1 MERNEFLRI
10 LKNNVSDMLGS
21 QYKYQL
27 REIYKNNGVK
37 LDAITISKIGES
49 YGKTLAIVYD
59 GADGYDEI
67 FNKAWY
73 IADDFKNSADIN
85 IDKDINNY
93 LDWEVSK
100 DLVAY
105 SLVNYKANKEWLE
118 NKPHVVLSDL
128 AMVFYISVR
137 GEEGMIVA
145 WVDNSLIE
153 KWNIEVNE
161 LPEIARRNT
170 IRLYPAIIKSLEDMA
185 GDLDFG
191 IKEHKGILRTG
202 IYVITNEVFNRG
214 AAVIFY
220 NGFLKSIADSLES
233 DLVLIPSSIHEML
246 VMEKKE
252 EMDYEYLQCMLVDIN
267 KNELQLVD
275 VLSNNLYV
283 YSRENDE
290 ITQVTECD
298 LEIKEDFF

>member
-21 QYKYQL
+21 QYEYQL

-49 YGKTLAIVYD
+49 YGKTFAIVYD

-100 DLVAY
+100 DLVVF
-105 SLVNYKANKEWLE
+105 SLVNYKANEEWLE
-118 NKPHVVLSDL
+118 HMPHVVLSDL
-128 AMVFYISVR
+128 AMIFYISVKA
-137 GEEGMIVA
+137 EDGMLIT

-153 KWNIEVNE
+153 TWKIDANE

-170 IRLYPAIIKSLEDMA
+170 MRLYPAIMSSLDNMA
-185 GDLDFG
+185 GGLG
-191 IKEHKGILRTG
+191 IKVLTDDLRTG
-202 IYVITNEVFNRG
+202 LYILSNEMFNRG

-220 NGFLKSIADSLES
+220 NGLLKSLADMLES
-233 DLVLIPSSIHEML
+233 DLVLILSSIHEIL
-246 VMEKKE
+246 FLKKSEKIDYE
-252 EMDYEYLQCMLVDIN
+252 EMQCLIIGIN
-267 KNELQLVD
+267 KNVLKVED

-283 YSRENDE
+283 YTRENDE

>member
-21 QYKYQL
+21 QYEYQL

-49 YGKTLAIVYD
+49 YGKTFAIVYD

-100 DLVAY
+100 DLVVF
-105 SLVNYKANKEWLE
+105 SLVNYKANEEWLE
-118 NKPHVVLSDL
+118 HMPHVVLSDL
-128 AMVFYISVR
+128 AMIFYISVKA
-137 GEEGMIVA
+137 EDGMLIT

-153 KWNIEVNE
+153 TWKIDANE

-170 IRLYPAIIKSLEDMA
+170 MRLYPAIMSSLDNMA
-185 GDLDFG
+185 GGLG
-191 IKEHKGILRTG
+191 IKVLTDDLRTG
-202 IYVITNEVFNRG
+202 LYILSNEMFNRG

-220 NGFLKSIADSLES
+220 NGLLKSLADMLES
-233 DLVLIPSSIHEML
+233 DLVLILSSIHEIL
-246 VMEKKE
+246 FLKKSEKIDYE
-252 EMDYEYLQCMLVDIN
+252 EMQCLIIGIN
-267 KNELQLVD
+267 KNVLKVED

>member
-21 QYKYQL
+21 QYEYQL
-27 REIYKNNGVK
+27 RERYINNGVK
-37 LDAITISKIGES
+37 SDAITISRIGES
-49 YGKTLAIVYD
+49 YGKTFAIVYD

-67 FNKAWY
+67 YNKAWY
-73 IADDFKNSADIN
+73 IADDFESCAELNMEENIN
-85 IDKDINNY
+85 KY

-100 DLVAY
+100 DLVVF

-118 NKPHVVLSDL
+118 HMPHVVLSDL
-128 AMVFYISVR
+128 AMVFYISVKA
-137 GEEGMIVA
+137 EDGMLIT

-153 KWNIEVNE
+153 TWKIDANE

-170 IRLYPAIIKSLEDMA
+170 MRLYPAIMSSLDNMA
-185 GDLDFG
+185 GGLG
-191 IKEHKGILRTG
+191 IKVHTDDLKTGLYILS
-202 IYVITNEVFNRG
+202 NEMFNRG

-220 NGFLKSIADSLES
+220 NGLLKSLADMLES
-233 DLVLIPSSIHEML
+233 DLVLIPSSIHEIL
-246 VMEKKE
+246 FLKKSEKIDYE
-252 EMDYEYLQCMLVDIN
+252 EMQCLIIGIN
-267 KNELQLVD
+267 KNLLKVED

-290 ITQVTECD
+290 ITQVTDCD
-298 LEIKEDFF
+298 LEIKEDLF

>member
-21 QYKYQL
+21 QYEYQL

-49 YGKTLAIVYD
+49 YGKTFAIVYD

-67 FNKAWY
+67 YNKAWY
-73 IADDFKNSADIN
+73 IADDFESCAELNMEEDIN
-85 IDKDINNY
+85 KY

-100 DLVAY
+100 DLVVF

-118 NKPHVVLSDL
+118 HMPHVVLSDL
-128 AMVFYISVR
+128 AMVFYISVKA
-137 GEEGMIVA
+137 EDGMLIT

-153 KWNIEVNE
+153 TWKIDANE

-170 IRLYPAIIKSLEDMA
+170 MRLYPAIMSSLDNMA
-185 GDLDFG
+185 GGLG
-191 IKEHKGILRTG
+191 IKVHTDDLKTGLYILS
-202 IYVITNEVFNRG
+202 NEMFNRG

-220 NGFLKSIADSLES
+220 NGLLKSLADMLES
-233 DLVLIPSSIHEML
+233 DLVLIPSSIHEIL
-246 VMEKKE
+246 FLKKSEKIDYE
-252 EMDYEYLQCMLVDIN
+252 EMQCLIIGIN
-267 KNELQLVD
+267 KNLLKVED

-290 ITQVTECD
+290 ITQVTDCD

>member
-10 LKNNVSDMLGS
+10 LKNNISDMLGS
-21 QYKYQL
+21 QYEYQL
-27 REIYKNNGVK
+27 RERYINNGVK
-37 LDAITISKIGES
+37 SDAITISRIGES
-49 YGKTLAIVYD
+49 YGKTFAIVYD

-67 FNKAWY
+67 YNKAWY
-73 IADDFKNSADIN
+73 IADDFESCAELNMEENIN
-85 IDKDINNY
+85 KY

-100 DLVAY
+100 DLVVF

-118 NKPHVVLSDL
+118 HMPHVVLSDL
-128 AMVFYISVR
+128 AMVFYISVKA
-137 GEEGMIVA
+137 EDGMLIT

-153 KWNIEVNE
+153 TWKIDANE

-170 IRLYPAIIKSLEDMA
+170 MRLYPAIMSSLDNMA
-185 GDLDFG
+185 GGLG
-191 IKEHKGILRTG
+191 IKVHTDDLKTGLYILS
-202 IYVITNEVFNRG
+202 NEMFNRG

-220 NGFLKSIADSLES
+220 NGLLKSIADMLES
-233 DLVLIPSSIHEML
+233 DLVLIPSSIHEIL
-246 VMEKKE
+246 FLKKSEKIDYE
-252 EMDYEYLQCMLVDIN
+252 EMQCLIIGIN
-267 KNELQLVD
+267 KNLLKVED

-290 ITQVTECD
+290 INQVTECD